1 MPKHKRQSKR
11 LVIGTGDGAAASY
24 GLPPRLSAFRR
35 RCLLTAKIGRIQAG
49 KDEEASGWRT
59 SSNSTMTNSGAHNV
73 LDKGYDFIPI
83 PQIIVKLF

>member
-1 MPKHKRQSKR
+1 M
-11 LVIGTGDGAAASY
+11 
-24 GLPPRLSAFRR
+24 
-35 RCLLTAKIGRIQAG
+35 AKIGRIQAG